1 MKIFT
6 MGQQIKITES
16 ERHLIKRMHSIINEQ
31 GSNFPQQDIE
41 KMQGISSELINVLKG
56 DQNLSSGSVE
66 LIAKGIHS
74 IMKGGNPDDLRIKAS
89 SFGNPDMK
97 ISADTLFRL
106 LPIIKKSF

>member
-1 MKIFT
+1 
-6 MGQQIKITES
+6 
-16 ERHLIKRMHSIINEQ
+16 LN
-31 GSNFPQQDIE
+31 
-41 KMQGISSELINVLKG
+41 
-56 DQNLSSGSVE
+56 SGSVE

-89 SFGNPDMK
+89 SFGNPDMT